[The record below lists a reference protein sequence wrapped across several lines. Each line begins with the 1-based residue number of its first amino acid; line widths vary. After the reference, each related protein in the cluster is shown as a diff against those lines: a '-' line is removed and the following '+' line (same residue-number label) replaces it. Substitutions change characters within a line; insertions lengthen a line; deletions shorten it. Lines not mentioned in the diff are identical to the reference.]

1 MDVLN
6 KGYLDSETLLAAFKH
21 NNIYCDEKILKCLMR
36 IFKKRINEKISSAD
50 FAKFI
55 EIWLLLSSMNDP
67 EIIFIFTSFKDEGD
81 EFIYFLQMIK
91 SKYKTYTLILQ

>member
-36 IFKKRINEKISSAD
+36 MFKKRINEKISSAD

-67 EIIFIFTSFKDEGD
+67 ESFLFLHLLKMKEMNWLIF
-81 EFIYFLQMIK
+81 
-91 SKYKTYTLILQ
+91 YKE

>member
-36 IFKKRINEKISSAD
+36 MFKKRINEKISSAD

-55 EIWLLLSSMNDP
+55 EIWRLLSSMNDP
-67 EIIFIFTSFKDEGD
+67 ESFL
-81 EFIYFLQMIK
+81 FLHLLKMK
-91 SKYKTYTLILQ
+91 EMNSLTFYKE